1 MNLRVVSR
9 QVRLVQTVSKFSTV
23 AFLNLE
29 FYWFACKK
37 KLENLLFSKHMVIGY
52 FSSKCPGSN
61 SRTVNR
67 HLS

>member
-37 KLENLLFSKHMVIGY
+37 NLRIFCFQNTLLLDTFLPSAQVRIV
-52 FSSKCPGSN
+52 
-61 SRTVNR
+61 T
-67 HLS
+67 L